1 MGKVIYVTARP
12 KTAVQQEN
20 VVVINPYRVR
30 GEGSPGGGP
39 TEGRVD
45 TTLLDLMP
53 FLESIVRL
61 NVQDVQEVLESY
73 KKEQEKTGMSI
84 PEIFRASK
92 CGFSRHSGRNPPAGS
107 DSAEASTRS
116 DPPGPPAERAR
127 ARRGARRTHGVSLG
141 RPRSS

>member
-1 MGKVIYVTARP
+1 
-12 KTAVQQEN
+12 
-20 VVVINPYRVR
+20 
-30 GEGSPGGGP
+30 
-39 TEGRVD
+39 
-45 TTLLDLMP
+45 MP

-84 PEIFRASK
+84 PEIFRARQVR
-92 CGFSRHSGRNPPAGS
+92 FQQAQRANPPAGN

-127 ARRGARRTHGVSLG
+127 ARRGARRTHG
-141 RPRSS
+141 